1 MNNKILL
8 GAAISLASL
17 QVTAQPFA
25 PTDARGMAMGGTG
38 VAAAKTVHSVQY
50 NPSLL
55 SGGDES
61 DDFGLLLP
69 QLGGYVADEDEFI
82 DSADEFSEADYVTP
96 FDDSLTEIENA
107 LTSINNDITAINN
120 ATDFATANAATQSL
134 ASSVGSL
141 VLAI

>member
-55 SGGDES
+55 SGGGES

-69 QLGGYVADEDEFI
+69 QFGGYVADEDEFI
-82 DSADEFSEADYVTP
+82 DDFDGDGIPNKFDLDSDNDSNLVSGLYV
-96 FDDSLTEIENA
+96 
-107 LTSINNDITAINN
+107 
-120 ATDFATANAATQSL
+120 
-134 ASSVGSL
+134 V
-141 VLAI
+141 